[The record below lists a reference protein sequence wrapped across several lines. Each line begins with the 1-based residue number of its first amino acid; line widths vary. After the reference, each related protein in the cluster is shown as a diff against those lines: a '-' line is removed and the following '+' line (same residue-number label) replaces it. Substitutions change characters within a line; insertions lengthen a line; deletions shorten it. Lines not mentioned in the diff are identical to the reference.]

1 MEDSCSKIVSSYLLY
16 SSTTIKKLPLTTFL
30 KDLSPNMNFVTS
42 IIRGALWFSPF
53 VEFTNIAKNTSSLN
67 VTTHLYLFVQ
77 QHYIAVN
84 AT

>member
-1 MEDSCSKIVSSYLLY
+1 
-16 SSTTIKKLPLTTFL
+16 
-30 KDLSPNMNFVTS
+30 MNFVTS
-42 IIRGALWFSPF
+42 IICGALWFGPF

-77 QHYIAVN
+77 QHSIVVN

>member
-1 MEDSCSKIVSSYLLY
+1 
-16 SSTTIKKLPLTTFL
+16 
-30 KDLSPNMNFVTS
+30 MNFVTS
-42 IIRGALWFSPF
+42 IICGALWFSPF

-77 QHYIAVN
+77 QLYIVVN